1 MTAIAMTPLAHWLE
15 TTASADLGPTRYWYE
30 AACPRTQRWLRL
42 PRTVLA
48 EQLAVQL
55 MQRLETQGLTLLE
68 GKMFGL
74 LIAANDQGDRFV
86 LQAFSGS
93 LQGKAEWPGWVP
105 PIPGRER
112 TRLQEE
118 LTLLELQEIR
128 TALQDN
134 QQHPIRTELKTAE
147 QVWQNRLDQLK
158 AEQQQRRLQRQ
169 QDREQAIAQLTGEA
183 LAHRLW
189 EIEQAG
195 ADDGFARS
203 RLKQARRQE
212 LAALQAQVA
221 ELEAE
226 WLRLRRRRRAI
237 SQALQTAMHQSAT
250 LRSFDG
256 VEQAIA
262 SLGRLPTGTGDCCLP
277 KLLHWAGVAGLTPLS
292 IAEFWWGPPLSDRQA
307 GQFYGPCRDRCQP
320 ILGHLLAG
328 LPPSLDEPLEL
339 PILYEDADLLAIIKP
354 AGLLSVPGTRGLQQ
368 ASAIQLLRQQF
379 PDLPTYCVV
388 HRLDQATSGILLV
401 ARNRPTQV
409 ALFEQFRRRQVHKV
423 YEALLEGQPDCTAG
437 TIDLPLRPDWTRR
450 PYQLVDRDRGRPAL
464 THYRCIDRMGDRC
477 RMELEPITGRTHQLR
492 VHMAHPEGLGQPIL
506 GDDLY
511 GQSSDRLYL
520 HARSIC
526 FQHPSQ
532 LDWIQLTTDTP
543 F

>member
-1 MTAIAMTPLAHWLE
+1 MTPLVAWLE
-15 TTASADLGPTRYWYE
+15 TAASTDLGPAHYWYE
-30 AACPRTQRWLRL
+30 AACPRSRRWLRL
-42 PRTVLA
+42 PRTTLA
-48 EQLAVQL
+48 EQLAQQL
-55 MQRLETQGLTLLE
+55 MQQIEAQRLVPFE

-74 LIAANDQGDRFV
+74 LIAENHQGDRFV

-118 LTLLELQEIR
+118 LTLLELQDIR
-128 TALQDN
+128 RALQEN
-134 QQHPIRTELKTAE
+134 QQHPSRAALQKAE
-147 QVWQNRLDQLK
+147 QVWQDRLDQLK
-158 AEQQQRRLQRQ
+158 VEQQQHRLQRQ
-169 QDREQAIAQLTGEA
+169 QARDQAIAQLSGEA
-183 LAHRLW
+183 LDQRLW
-189 EIEQAG
+189 ELEQAG

-203 RLKQARRQE
+203 RLKQARRQALADLQAE
-212 LAALQAQVA
+212 VAALD
-221 ELEAE
+221 AE
-226 WLRLRRRRRAI
+226 WQRLRRRRRAI
-237 SQALQTAMHQSAT
+237 SRALQTAMHQSAT

-277 KLLHWAGVAGLTPLS
+277 KLLHWAGVAGLRPLS
-292 IAEFWWGPPLSDRQA
+292 IAEFWWGPPLGDRQA

-328 LPPSLDEPLEL
+328 LPPASEEPTEL
-339 PILYEDADLLAIIKP
+339 PILYEDADLLAIVKP

-388 HRLDQATSGILLV
+388 HRLDQATSGVLLV
-401 ARNRPTQV
+401 ARNRPTQA

-423 YEALLEGQPDCTAG
+423 YEALLEGRPDRNEG
-437 TIDLPLRPDWTRR
+437 MIDLPLRPDWSRR
-450 PYQLVDRDRGRPAL
+450 PYQLVDRDRGRAAL
-464 THYRCIDRMGDRC
+464 THYRCIGQMGDRC
-477 RMELEPITGRTHQLR
+477 RIELQPITGRTHQLR
-492 VHMAHPEGLGQPIL
+492 LHMAHPEGLGQPIV

-511 GQSSDRLYL
+511 GHSGDRLYL
-520 HARSIC
+520 HARSIR

-532 LDWIQLTTDTP
+532 LNWIEIESPTP

>member
-1 MTAIAMTPLAHWLE
+1 MTPLVAWLE
-15 TTASADLGPTRYWYE
+15 TAASTDLGPAHYWYE
-30 AACPRTQRWLRL
+30 AACPRSRRWLRL
-42 PRTVLA
+42 PRTTLA
-48 EQLAVQL
+48 EQLAQQL
-55 MQRLETQGLTLLE
+55 MQQIEAQRLVPFE

-74 LIAANDQGDRFV
+74 LIAENHQGDRFV

-93 LQGKAEWPGWVP
+93 LQGKPEWPGWVP

-118 LTLLELQEIR
+118 LTLLELQDIR
-128 TALQDN
+128 RALQEN
-134 QQHPIRTELKTAE
+134 QQHPNRAALQKAE
-147 QVWQNRLDQLK
+147 QVWQDRLDQLK
-158 AEQQQRRLQRQ
+158 VEQQQRRLQRQ
-169 QDREQAIAQLTGEA
+169 QARDQAIAQLSGEA
-183 LAHRLW
+183 LDQRLW
-189 EIEQAG
+189 ELEQAG

-203 RLKQARRQE
+203 RLKQARRQALADLQAE
-212 LAALQAQVA
+212 VAALD
-221 ELEAE
+221 AE
-226 WLRLRRRRRAI
+226 WQRLRRRRRAI
-237 SQALQTAMHQSAT
+237 SRALQTAMHQSAT

-277 KLLHWAGVAGLTPLS
+277 KLLHWAGVAGLRPLS
-292 IAEFWWGPPLSDRQA
+292 IAEFWWGPPLGDRQA

-328 LPPSLDEPLEL
+328 LPPASEEPTEL

-368 ASAIQLLRQQF
+368 ASAIQLLRHQF
-379 PDLPTYCVV
+379 PDLPIYCVV

-401 ARNRPTQV
+401 ARNRPTQA

-423 YEALLEGQPDCTAG
+423 YEALLEGRPDRNEG
-437 TIDLPLRPDWTRR
+437 MIDLPLRPDWSRR
-450 PYQLVDRDRGRPAL
+450 PYQLVDRDRGRAAL
-464 THYRCIDRMGDRC
+464 THYRCIGQMGDRC
-477 RMELEPITGRTHQLR
+477 RIELQPITGRTHQLR
-492 VHMAHPEGLGQPIL
+492 LHMAHPEGLGQPIV

-511 GQSSDRLYL
+511 GHSSDRLYL
-520 HARSIC
+520 HARSIR

-532 LDWIQLTTDTP
+532 LDWIELESPTP

>member
-1 MTAIAMTPLAHWLE
+1 MTPLVAWLE
-15 TTASADLGPTRYWYE
+15 TAASTNLGPAHYWYE
-30 AACPRTQRWLRL
+30 AACPRSQRWLRL
-42 PRTVLA
+42 PRTTLA
-48 EQLAVQL
+48 EQLAQQL
-55 MQRLETQGLTLLE
+55 MQQIEAQRLVPFE

-74 LIAANDQGDRFV
+74 LIAENHQGDRFV

-118 LTLLELQEIR
+118 LTLLELQDIR
-128 TALQDN
+128 RALQEN
-134 QQHPIRTELKTAE
+134 QQDPSRAALQKAE
-147 QVWQNRLDQLK
+147 QVWQDRLDQLK
-158 AEQQQRRLQRQ
+158 VEQQQRRLQRQ
-169 QDREQAIAQLTGEA
+169 QARDQAIAQLSGEA
-183 LAHRLW
+183 LDQRLW
-189 EIEQAG
+189 ELEQAG

-203 RLKQARRQE
+203 RLKQARRQALADLQAE
-212 LAALQAQVA
+212 VAALD
-221 ELEAE
+221 AE
-226 WLRLRRRRRAI
+226 WQRLRRRRRAI
-237 SQALQTAMHQSAT
+237 SRALQTAMHQSAT

-277 KLLHWAGVAGLTPLS
+277 KLLHWAGVAGLRPLS
-292 IAEFWWGPPLSDRQA
+292 IAEFWWGPPLGNRQA

-328 LPPSLDEPLEL
+328 LPPASEEPTEL

-388 HRLDQATSGILLV
+388 HRLDQATSGVLLV
-401 ARNRPTQV
+401 ARNRPTQA

-423 YEALLEGQPDCTAG
+423 YEALLEGRPDRNEG
-437 TIDLPLRPDWTRR
+437 MIDLPLRPDWSRR
-450 PYQLVDRDRGRPAL
+450 PYQLVDRDRGRAAL
-464 THYRCIDRMGDRC
+464 THYRCIGQMGDRC
-477 RMELEPITGRTHQLR
+477 RIELQPITGRTHQLR
-492 VHMAHPEGLGQPIL
+492 LHMAHPEGLGQPIV

-511 GQSSDRLYL
+511 GYSSDRLYL
-520 HARSIC
+520 HARSIR

-532 LDWIQLTTDTP
+532 LDWIELESPTP

>member
-1 MTAIAMTPLAHWLE
+1 MTPLVAWLE
-15 TTASADLGPTRYWYE
+15 TAASTDLGPAHYWYE
-30 AACPRTQRWLRL
+30 AACPRSRRWLRL
-42 PRTVLA
+42 PRTTLA
-48 EQLAVQL
+48 EQLAQQL
-55 MQRLETQGLTLLE
+55 MQQIEAQRLVPFE

-74 LIAANDQGDRFV
+74 LIAENHQGDRFV

-118 LTLLELQEIR
+118 LTLLELQDIR
-128 TALQDN
+128 RTLQEN
-134 QQHPIRTELKTAE
+134 QQHPSRAALQKAE
-147 QVWQNRLDQLK
+147 QVWQDRLDQLK
-158 AEQQQRRLQRQ
+158 VEQQQHRLQRQ
-169 QDREQAIAQLTGEA
+169 QARDQAIAQLSGEA
-183 LAHRLW
+183 LDQRLW
-189 EIEQAG
+189 ELEQAG

-203 RLKQARRQE
+203 RLKQARRQALADLQE
-212 LAALQAQVA
+212 EVAALD
-221 ELEAE
+221 AE
-226 WLRLRRRRRAI
+226 WQRLRRRRRAI
-237 SQALQTAMHQSAT
+237 SRALQTAMHQSAT

-292 IAEFWWGPPLSDRQA
+292 IAEFWWGPPLGDRQA

-328 LPPSLDEPLEL
+328 LPPASEEPTEL
-339 PILYEDADLLAIIKP
+339 PILYEDADLLAIVKP

-388 HRLDQATSGILLV
+388 HRLDQATSGVLLV
-401 ARNRPTQV
+401 ARNRPTQA

-423 YEALLEGQPDCTAG
+423 YEALLEGRPNRNEG
-437 TIDLPLRPDWTRR
+437 MIDLPLRPDWSRR
-450 PYQLVDRDRGRPAL
+450 PYQLVDRDCGRAAL
-464 THYRCIDRMGDRC
+464 THYRCIGQMGDRC
-477 RMELEPITGRTHQLR
+477 RIELQPITGRTHQLR
-492 VHMAHPEGLGQPIL
+492 LHMAHPEGLGKPIV

-511 GQSSDRLYL
+511 GHSSDRLYL
-520 HARSIC
+520 HARSIR

-532 LDWIQLTTDTP
+532 LGWIELESPTP